1 MKFSLPVIATRQGG
15 CLEMIEEG
23 ITGFFIP
30 LNDVETSANI
40 LAALLLQKPRLQEA
54 GKKGRERVAALFS
67 LAAFRENWLRLV
79 QG

>member
-1 MKFSLPVIATRQGG
+1 
-15 CLEMIEEG
+15 MIEEG

-40 LAALLLQKPRLQEA
+40 LAALLPQKLRLQEA
-54 GKKGRERVAALFS
+54 GKRGRKRVAALFS
-67 LAAFRENWLRLV
+67 QTAFRENWLRLV